1 MAIPRGPAGL
11 HGGRRG
17 YCYQLDADT
26 LAPRHTLHRRL
37 LPHSRLIDANYI
49 MASPTRALGNSI
61 IDRARCGSEA
71 VPLQIHPDTPTEDR
85 LTLDGRPTKGAGLA
99 LSLRPP
105 TTSHY

>member
-37 LPHSRLIDANYI
+37 LPHSRF
-49 MASPTRALGNSI
+49 
-61 IDRARCGSEA
+61 DRC
-71 VPLQIHPDTPTEDR
+71 
-85 LTLDGRPTKGAGLA
+85 
-99 LSLRPP
+99 
-105 TTSHY
+105 